1 MLATQLPPDR
11 GRAMAGGLDVVR
23 DAQRVRRM
31 IRALAGGGVT
41 VLLTTQYLEE
51 ADALAD
57 HICVIDHGKVITD
70 GTPADLKRV
79 ISEQAVVVRPAE
91 FLTGVRAGLPFVFVP
106 DWRKPCRR
114 RPRIPGE
121 QTSWRRAPPTRFRV
135 VGGKG
140 SR

>member
-1 MLATQLPPDR
+1 
-11 GRAMAGGLDVVR
+11 
-23 DAQRVRRM
+23 M

-41 VLLTTQYLEE
+41 VLLTTQYLQE

-57 HICVIDHGKVITD
+57 HICVIDHGKVIAD

-79 ISEQAVVVRPAE
+79 ISEQAVVVRPADSRPE
-91 FLTGVRAGLPFVFVP
+91 CAGLPFVFVP

-114 RPRIPGE
+114 RPRIHGE

-135 VGGKG
+135 AGGKG